1 MLTILHSQFVC
12 EPACSSFDVVPLFWL
27 GEREEVTKLGGG
39 SLLRRAAHAGKSV
52 RTGGHSWESETRTMR
67 RQGLCD

>member
-39 SLLRRAAHAGKSV
+39 SLLRRAAHAGEPE
-52 RTGGHSWESETRTMR
+52 GA
-67 RQGLCD
+67 